1 MGVSAGVV
9 AGLTVTLSVLAL
21 AHWPAPGVKVRVKV
35 PLPAALGLKLLP
47 PLTPG
52 PDQVPLMPLWVVFSA
67 VGPSAWQKGP
77 MGVSAGVVAGLTVML
92 RVLVLAHW
100 PGLGVKV

>member
-1 MGVSAGVV
+1 MVLFRLVRLKVAVPPLAPHWVRGPAGLATGV
-9 AGLTVTLSVLAL
+9 GLTVTLRVLAL
-21 AHWPAPGVKVRVKV
+21 AHSPAPGVKVRVKV

-67 VGPSAWQKGP
+67 AGASFWQ
-77 MGVSAGVVAGLTVML
+77 
-92 RVLVLAHW
+92 
-100 PGLGVKV
+100 